1 MSRSFFIVM
10 ISINERK
17 LVIQWD
23 REGKTQQE
31 IASLLSCHQTSV
43 CRLLGK
49 YALRGIVQDLPRSG
63 RPTKLT
69 RQNLVRLK
77 DKILAKIKEANNEYC
92 SVSTKQ
98 VVDVVRQEIGE
109 AYSLRHIERI
119 MHNLGFSLITPRPQ
133 HLRHDQEKVDKFR
146 DEFKKKLRKSMWT
159 MS

>member
-1 MSRSFFIVM
+1 M
-10 ISINERK
+10 IPINERK

-23 REGKTQQE
+23 EEGKTQQE
-31 IASLLSCHQTSV
+31 IARLLHCHQTSV
-43 CRLLGK
+43 CRLLKRYKLTG
-49 YALRGIVQDLPRSG
+49 LIQDLSRSG

-77 DKILAKIKEANNEYC
+77 DKVIAKIREVNNEYC

-98 VVDVVRQEIGE
+98 VGNIIRQEIGE
-109 AYSLRHIERI
+109 TYSLRHIERI

-133 HLRHDQEKVDKFR
+133 HLRHDQAKVDAFR
-146 DEFKKKLRKSMWT
+146 DEFKKKLQRSMWG